1 METSKLI
8 EIYESRIEDLIE
20 EKKQIYEAQKV
31 LSNHMT
37 NRSLKGQSSNYLRKC
52 LAALNRQSLNI
63 NAEVLSTKEHIKHLE
78 NLEKQE
84 KFQGDIEDLGA
95 FIECICYEQE
105 LELNQRKSS

>member
-52 LAALNRQSLNI
+52 LGALNRQSIGI

-84 KFQGDIEDLGA
+84 KSQGITEELS
-95 FIECICYEQE
+95 FLIECC
-105 LELNQRKSS
+105 S